1 MHHHIHSMKKKITTI
16 FFLLI
21 APYTFSQS
29 VWNLQ
34 KCVQYAIEN
43 NLQLKQSIVNSK
55 IAEVNYNQAQLSYLP
70 SLSGNVTQYFNF
82 GRSLNVTSNS
92 YENSK
97 SVSSNTFSLNSNVPL
112 FSGLTKHNQVAQ
124 THLDLQASQFDA
136 EKIKN
141 DIALNVAAYYLS
153 SLNAWEQLK
162 IMQRQ
167 IQITFLQKT
176 QTEKLIKAG
185 VVAEIS
191 IKDIEATYAN
201 DAMNIVTAQNNY
213 DVAILNL
220 KRLMNIDVSQFV
232 MIDTSNQN
240 ISNAEADM
248 DFNRTFSVAVTLQP
262 TIKSQQLKFKS
273 AQHTIQYYKGALFP
287 TLSLFGTL
295 RTSYSSAAKNI
306 VGLDANGNFITEKIK
321 FETQID
327 KNYGKSIGLDLSIPI
342 NNGFQTR
349 SALKRSELQAIN
361 AKINLQI
368 AEKQLQQDIAQ
379 ALLNVKAAAA
389 KQEAAKALAL
399 AQESAFIANTKKYE
413 AGVINFFDFNTSK
426 NNLTKALSDV
436 SNAKFDYLFKV
447 KILDFYQ
454 GKNLY

>member
-1 MHHHIHSMKKKITTI
+1 MKKKITTI